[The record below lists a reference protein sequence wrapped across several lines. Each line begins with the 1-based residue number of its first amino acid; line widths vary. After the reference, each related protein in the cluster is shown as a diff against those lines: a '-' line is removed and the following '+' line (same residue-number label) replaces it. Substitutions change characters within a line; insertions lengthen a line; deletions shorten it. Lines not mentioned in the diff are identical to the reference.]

1 LRQKPLSPE
10 AKEILDQ
17 TTARMLSKTPTRLDA
32 PTPPQGEEVIRQALS
47 DDILRDR
54 EGNDARLGA
63 VPDSDSIAALV
74 SQNEDLRDA
83 VKRLTAELTALRE
96 EVGKKEEEISEM
108 ASSAINVASERWK
121 EIIALRAEVG
131 RYFKHTGELEA
142 ELTALRSQLSEAQ
155 ENYEK
160 VWDAAVEWSAWT
172 ERKDYHAP
180 PDKTTFINNLKKGKE

>member
-1 LRQKPLSPE
+1 MGLRQKPLSPE

-83 VKRLTAELTALRE
+83 VKSLTAELTALRE

-121 EIIALRAEVG
+121 EIIALR
-131 RYFKHTGELEA
+131 
-142 ELTALRSQLSEAQ
+142 SQLSEAQ

-160 VWDAAVEWSAWT
+160 LDDVAEDMSDAIVRYLLSDVVDSEIIKQLEGAQDAYV
-172 ERKDYHAP
+172 KLPP
-180 PDKTTFINNLKKGKE
+180 PDKS

>member
-1 LRQKPLSPE
+1 MSNN
-10 AKEILDQ
+10 
-17 TTARMLSKTPTRLDA
+17 KTGEMSDT

-83 VKRLTAELTALRE
+83 VKRLTAELTALRLANQHLE
-96 EVGKKEEEISEM
+96 EVEMGALKAKICQLREEMEKRQDVIDHQSKSIWQYSED
-108 ASSAINVASERWK
+108 IRQ
-121 EIIALRAEVG
+121 
-131 RYFKHTGELEA
+131 
-142 ELTALRSQLSEAQ
+142 LRSQLSEAQ

-160 VWDAAVEWSAWT
+160 VWDAAEHRIRW
-172 ERKDYHAP
+172 ERDGWHYIKHQHEPPP
-180 PDKTTFINNLKKGKE
+180 PDKTTFINKIKKGKE